1 MASTAEEVPAEPID
15 NQEKA
20 GDDEVCHPLSMPIK
34 TRKARAN
41 GATVGRNRSDARET
55 DKDGVGSGQAA

>member
-1 MASTAEEVPAEPID
+1 MASTAEDVPAEPID

-20 GDDEVCHPLSMPIK
+20 GDDEVRLSLSMPIK

-41 GATVGRNRSDARET
+41 HVPVGRNCSDARET
-55 DKDGVGSGQAA
+55 DKDGVRSSQAA

>member
-20 GDDEVCHPLSMPIK
+20 GDDEVRISLFTPIK
-34 TRKARAN
+34 TRKGRAN
-41 GATVGRNRSDARET
+41 CVTVGRNCGDARKT